1 MARGLKFGC
10 RKQRDCTIYVAKTKA
25 LISCAVTAQ
34 LICVFVFAFAKSR
47 FSHNEAHII
56 IYIYRHDCR
65 ADKNPYRHDRRA
77 DIQCLHKNLKL
88 LFSQLEVKR
97 RYFSQLNRYGNCS
110 QKSEKI
116 TEYSAFAGSGS
127 LLLMRGSQIFAKR
140 K

>member
-1 MARGLKFGC
+1 MARGLKFGF

-56 IYIYRHDCR
+56 IYIYRHDGR
-65 ADKNPYRHDRRA
+65 ADKNPNRHDGPADMIPYRHDRRA
-77 DIQCLHKNLKL
+77 DSQCLHKNLKL
-88 LFSQLEVKR
+88 LFFQIGGKTTL
-97 RYFSQLNRYGNCS
+97 YF
-110 QKSEKI
+110 KI
-116 TEYSAFAGSGS
+116 EPVWKPFP
-127 LLLMRGSQIFAKR
+127 K